1 MRGLGSLVSV
11 ALICVGSI
19 AAADGKSIIVLDGS
33 GSMWGQI
40 DGRPKLEIA
49 REALANVLT
58 GLPATTELGLIAYG
72 HREKG
77 NCNDI
82 EVMVAPNA
90 GSGPAITAAAS
101 AMKFLGKTPLTEA
114 VRRAAMEL
122 RSTEEKATVI
132 LITDGI
138 ETCQADPCALGAEL
152 EASGVDFTAH
162 VVGFGLTA
170 EEGKTVACLAD
181 NTGGKYIEAK
191 DAGSLTQALQTTVT
205 AQAPATP
212 KPAPEPIKAA
222 ALEFNITAGSYWV
235 EGGELMTEEDSAS
248 IEIYNTNADGT
259 RGDIA
264 RQQYS
269 IAPML
274 IDPSNYI
281 LVVDRDEAEAEMP
294 ITPTADK
301 MTVANVV
308 LNAAKLTV
316 QPMTEAGGTPDDR
329 AGVDIVST
337 AGKSV
342 GHYGVSTR
350 VLPAGTYTVNVR
362 IGQANATAE
371 VVIEAGKHQTIDVIV
386 ASGLAVLNTYY
397 APEMIMDNIGQG
409 IDVYEARK
417 ALDGSRKP
425 VIGSY
430 GSAQEYT
437 LPPGDYV
444 AVGRK
449 DSAIGETAF
458 TVLPNERVE
467 VAVILNA
474 GVLAIAAPGARGIEV
489 FIAKKD
495 IQGNRKSVRYDYGDT
510 VQTTLSAGEYV
521 IEAEVDGVKI
531 EGTAAVVAGERT
543 EITLP

>member
-1 MRGLGSLVSV
+1 MRGLGSLISV
-11 ALICVGSI
+11 ALLSMASL

-49 REALANVLT
+49 REALAGVLT
-58 GLPATTELGLIAYG
+58 GLPATTELGLMAYG

-77 NCNDI
+77 NCSDI
-82 EVMVAPNA
+82 ELMVAPA
-90 GSGPAITAAAS
+90 QGTGPAITAAAN
-101 AMKFLGKTPLTEA
+101 AMQFLGKTPLTES
-114 VRRAAMEL
+114 VRRAAAEL

-138 ETCQADPCALGAEL
+138 ETCEADPCALGAEL

-170 EEGKTVACLAD
+170 EEGKTVACLAE

-191 DAGSLTQALQTTVT
+191 DAGSLTNALQTAV
-205 AQAPATP
+205 AVAPEP
-212 KPAPEPIKAA
+212 PPAPEPVAPAVLDKN
-222 ALEFNITAGSYWV
+222 LTAGSYWA
-235 EGGELMTEEDSAS
+235 EGGDLMTEDDSAS
-248 IEIYNTNADGT
+248 IEVYTVKADGT
-259 RGDIA
+259 RGDLA

-274 IDPSNYI
+274 IDPGNYI

-294 ITPTADK
+294 ITLTADQ

-308 LNAAKLTV
+308 LNAAKVTINPL
-316 QPMTEAGGTPDDR
+316 TEAGGTPNDR
-329 AGVDIVST
+329 AGVDIVSATGKT
-337 AGKSV
+337 A

-350 VLPAGTYTVNVR
+350 VLPAGTYTATVT
-362 IGQANATAE
+362 IGQASTTAQF
-371 VVIEAGKHQTIDVIV
+371 VVESGKHQTVDIIV
-386 ASGLAVLNTYY
+386 ATGLAVLNTYY
-397 APEMIMDNIGQG
+397 TPDMVMEDIGQG
-409 IDVYEARK
+409 IDVYEAKK
-417 ALDGSRKP
+417 ALDGSRKA
-425 VIGSY
+425 VTGSY
-430 GSAQEYT
+430 GAGVEFT

-444 AVGRK
+444 ATGSK

-458 TVLPNERVE
+458 TVKPNERVD
-467 VAVILNA
+467 VAIQLNA
-474 GVLAIAAPGARGIEV
+474 GVLSVSAPNARGIEL
-489 FIAKKD
+489 FSAKKD

-510 VQTTLSAGEYV
+510 MQSTVSAGDYV
-521 IEAEVDGVKI
+521 IEAEIDGAKI
-531 EGTAAVVAGERT
+531 EALATVTAGERT

>member
-1 MRGLGSLVSV
+1 MRGLGSMVSV
-11 ALICVGSI
+11 ALIFMGSL

-49 REALANVLT
+49 REALASVLT

-77 NCNDI
+77 NCSDI
-82 EVMVAPNA
+82 ELIVAPAA
-90 GSGPAITAAAS
+90 GTGPAITDAANK
-101 AMKFLGKTPLTEA
+101 MQFLGKTPLTEA
-114 VRRAAMEL
+114 VRRAAADL

-138 ETCQADPCALGAEL
+138 ETCEADPCALGAEL

-170 EEGKTVACLAD
+170 DEGKTVACLAE

-191 DAGSLTQALQTTVT
+191 DAGSLTQALQTAV
-205 AQAPATP
+205 AVEPPQPA
-212 KPAPEPIKAA
+212 EPVKAV
-222 ALEFNITAGSYWV
+222 ALDKNLTAGSYWV
-235 EGGELMTEEDSAS
+235 EGGELMTEDDSAS
-248 IEIYNTNADGT
+248 IEVYNIKPDGT

-274 IDPSNYI
+274 IDSGNYL

-294 ITPTADK
+294 ITLTADK
-301 MTVANVV
+301 MTIANVV
-308 LNAAKLTV
+308 LNAAKLTIN
-316 QPMTEAGGTPDDR
+316 PMTEAGGTPDTR
-329 AGVDIVST
+329 AAVDIVSA
-337 AGKSV
+337 AGKTA

-362 IGQANATAE
+362 IGQASATTE
-371 VVIEAGKHQTIDVIV
+371 VVMEAGKHQTVDVIV

-397 APEMIMDNIGQG
+397 TSDMVMEDIGQG
-409 IDVYEARK
+409 IDVYEAK
-417 ALDGSRKP
+417 QALDGSRKS
-425 VIGSY
+425 VAGSY
-430 GSAQEYT
+430 GAAQEYT

-449 DSAIGETAF
+449 DTANGETPF

-467 VAVILNA
+467 VAIVLNA
-474 GVLAIAAPGARGIEV
+474 GVLAISSPGARGIEV
-489 FIAKKD
+489 FHAKKD
-495 IQGNRKSVRYDYGDT
+495 IQGNRKSVRYDYGET
-510 VQTTLSAGEYV
+510 VQSTVSAGDYV
-521 IEAEVDGVKI
+521 IEAEIDGVKT
-531 EGTAAVVAGERT
+531 EGAASVVAGERT
-543 EITLP
+543 EITIP